1 MAVRITVSDR
11 MATEI
16 CEWAYDETSNWPDDT
31 AFQDDLA
38 DLLVRLDAKL
48 PWAQRALREATP
60 AINEASS

>member
-48 PWAQRALREATP
+48 P
-60 AINEASS
+60 NETTHKEG